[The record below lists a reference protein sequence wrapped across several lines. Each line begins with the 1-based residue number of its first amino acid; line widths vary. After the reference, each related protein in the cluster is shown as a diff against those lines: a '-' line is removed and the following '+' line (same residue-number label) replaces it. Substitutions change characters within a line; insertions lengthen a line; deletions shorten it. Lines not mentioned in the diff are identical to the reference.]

1 MYPIEDTRGYRY
13 LIKPN
18 SWLDL
23 INMPMS
29 FHFYYPLVIDNSS
42 HAYVTLFYMSFSFYR
57 HHSCDT
63 LPGHG
68 TTETKAQTCSM
79 APLKGFSLD

>member
-1 MYPIEDTRGYRY
+1 MGFKYS
-13 LIKPN
+13 IKPTFLPN
-18 SWLDL
+18 P

-29 FHFYYPLVIDNSS
+29 FHFYYPLVIANSS
-42 HAYVTLFYMSFSFYR
+42 HAYVILFYMSFFYR
-57 HHSCDT
+57 HHLCDT

-68 TTETKAQTCSM
+68 TTGTKAQTCSR